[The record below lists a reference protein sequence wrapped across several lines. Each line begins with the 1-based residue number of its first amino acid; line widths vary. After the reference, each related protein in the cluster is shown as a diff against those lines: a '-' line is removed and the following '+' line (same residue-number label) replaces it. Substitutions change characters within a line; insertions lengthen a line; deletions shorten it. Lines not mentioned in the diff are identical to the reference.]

1 MLFLYIYIM
10 DHFVYIHKN
19 QDNGEVFYV
28 GQGSK
33 HRGRMERAHSKK
45 SRSKWWNNYV
55 NKYGPPLVVIVASNL
70 TKEDA
75 DRLEMSLIKLY
86 GRKDLNEGAL
96 VNLTD
101 GGDGNGKRSIEYC
114 KEHSLRM
121 RGENHPMWGRK
132 HTAEWIEN
140 NSKSHMG
147 KKLSEE
153 TKKKMSESRKGQ
165 KRTEETKKK
174 MSESLS
180 GQKNPMFGKTGDK
193 NPASKLTWEIVREI
207 RELYKSGNT
216 SYKKLALKYNVSHYT
231 IECVVKYKT
240 WKNH

>member
-1 MLFLYIYIM
+1 ME
-10 DHFVYIHKN
+10 HFVYIHKN
-19 QDNGEVFYV
+19 PVNGEVFYV

-33 HRGRMERAHSKK
+33 HRGRVERAHSKR

-55 NKYGPPLVVIVASNL
+55 NKYGPPIVEIVSIDI
-70 TKEDA
+70 TKEEA
-75 DRLEMSLIKLY
+75 DRLEMELIKLY
-86 GRKDLNEGAL
+86 GRQDLNEGTL

-121 RGENHPMWGRK
+121 KGENHPMWGKK
-132 HTAEWIEN
+132 HTLEWIEN

-153 TKKKMSESRKGQ
+153 TKKKMSESRKGL

-180 GQKNPMFGKTGDK
+180 GDKNPMFGRTGDK
-193 NPASKLTWEIVREI
+193 NPAAKLNWEIVREI
-207 RELYKSGNT
+207 RILYKEGNM
-216 SYKKLALKYNVSHYT
+216 SYRKLAEKYNVSSYT
-231 IECVVKYKT
+231 IECVIKYKS
-240 WKNH
+240 WKDGNS

>member
-1 MLFLYIYIM
+1 ME
-10 DHFVYIHKN
+10 HFVYIHKN
-19 QDNGEVFYV
+19 PVNGEVFYV

-33 HRGRMERAHSKK
+33 HRGREERAHSKR

-55 NKYGPPLVVIVASNL
+55 NKYGPPIVEVVSIDL
-70 TKEDA
+70 TKEEA
-75 DRLEMSLIKLY
+75 DRLEMELIKQY
-86 GRKDLNEGAL
+86 GRKDLNEGNL

-121 RGENHPMWGRK
+121 KGENHPMWGKK
-132 HTAEWIEN
+132 HSPEWIEN

-165 KRTEETKKK
+165 KRTEETKIATQRVIEEEKK
-174 MSESLS
+174 
-180 GQKNPMFGKTGDK
+180 
-193 NPASKLTWEIVREI
+193 V
-207 RELYKSGNT
+207 
-216 SYKKLALKYNVSHYT
+216 
-231 IECVVKYKT
+231 
-240 WKNH
+240 